1 LNKVG
6 KKDFAMLKTVKG
18 IYENGQVI
26 LEEPLDTGR
35 AKVIVTVIE
44 ELESAPRKPRK
55 AGSMR
60 GKIWIAD
67 DFNEP
72 LDDLKD
78 YM

>member
-1 LNKVG
+1 
-6 KKDFAMLKTVKG
+6 MLKTVKG
-18 IYENGQVI
+18 IYEYGQVI
-26 LEEPLDTGR
+26 LEESLNTAR

-44 ELESAPRKPRK
+44 ELASTPRNPRQ

-60 GKIWIAD
+60 GKIWMSD
-67 DFNEP
+67 NFNEP